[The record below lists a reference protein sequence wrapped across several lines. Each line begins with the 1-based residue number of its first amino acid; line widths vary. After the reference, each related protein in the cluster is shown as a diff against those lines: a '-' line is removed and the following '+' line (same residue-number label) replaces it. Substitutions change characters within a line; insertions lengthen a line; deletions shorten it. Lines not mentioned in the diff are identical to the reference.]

1 MEFKAPTNSLSF
13 LNGNFGCF
21 GHFAHFGRFGHFVCF
36 VSILRNFFLIDILM
50 FRNLNDKYAM
60 HNF

>member
-13 LNGNFGCF
+13 LNGNFG
-21 GHFAHFGRFGHFVCF
+21 RFGHFGCF